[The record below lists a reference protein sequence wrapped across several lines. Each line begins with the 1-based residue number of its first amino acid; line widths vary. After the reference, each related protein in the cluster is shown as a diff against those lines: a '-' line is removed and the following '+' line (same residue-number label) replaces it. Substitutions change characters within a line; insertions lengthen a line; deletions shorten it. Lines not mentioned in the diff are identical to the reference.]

1 MKIKITCD
9 STCDLSPELYERYDI
24 GVIPLHIIKD
34 GTSFADTLE
43 ITPDDIFAHV
53 GAGGAMCSTAAANI
67 DEYTEAFA
75 GYLKEY
81 DAVVHIN
88 ISSEFSTC
96 YQNACI
102 AAEELGSVYPV
113 DSRSLSTGSGLLAID
128 AALMA
133 GQGTDA
139 AEIAA
144 RLREMTAKLDVSFIL
159 DTLKYLHLGGRCSGV
174 AALGA
179 NLLSLR
185 PCIEVKDGKMG
196 VGKKY
201 RGKSSVCMKKYVE
214 ERLSGRDDLDLRRIF
229 ITHSGIEPEL
239 IGELRELVAGIAP
252 FSEIIITRAGCTI
265 SNHCGPR
272 CMGVLFYTK

>member
-9 STCDLSPELYERYDI
+9 STCDLSAELYERYDI
-24 GVIPLHIIKD
+24 GVLPLHIIKD
-34 GTSFADTLE
+34 GVSLSDGVD

-53 GAGGAMCSTAAANI
+53 EAGGAMCSTAAVNVE
-67 DEYTEAFA
+67 EYTEFFS
-75 GYLKEY
+75 GYLKDY

-102 AAEELGSVYPV
+102 AAEDLGNVYPV
-113 DSRSLSTGSGLLAID
+113 DSRNLSTGSGHLAID
-128 AALMA
+128 AAIM
-133 GQGTDA
+133 A
-139 AEIAA
+139 AEGMGAEAA
-144 RLREMTAKLDVSFIL
+144 AAKLREMTAKLDVSFIL

-185 PCIEVKDGKMG
+185 PCIEVKDGRMT

-201 RGKSSVCMKKYVE
+201 RGKSSVCIKKYIE
-214 ERLSGRDDLDLRRIF
+214 ERLAGRDDLDLRRIF
-229 ITHSGIEPEL
+229 ITHSGLEPEL
-239 IGELRELVAGIAP
+239 LAELRELVAGIAP
-252 FSEIIITRAGCTI
+252 FEEIIETRAGCTI